1 MTQARPDHDF
11 LGALQNLPEAER
23 NSTIAEIEAKGDLAP
38 ALEKVILEALLAI
51 KSATPEDSQGEP
63 ELSPERTATLTALQ
77 SNYERLQLLSNGV
90 TWAAAEKSFRA
101 SPDKLDQFGRILK
114 ERPNSDLTVVGRKD
128 GEIKFVEV
136 AANCPGVKNIAYDE
150 AAQEEAQRRGER
162 CDGNA
167 VDVTA
172 SFGAKPASPDLYEPL
187 RGKVPDLD
195 KNTWAWLLTDAATR
209 ANGFALFGNVGYV
222 GMHLASYHSDTRG
235 VRCELGV
242 KEA

>member
-1 MTQARPDHDF
+1 MAQTRPDHDF
-11 LGALQNLPEAER
+11 LGALQNVPEDQR
-23 NSTIAEIEAKGDLAP
+23 NRRIEAIQTSDDPIDQLT
-38 ALEKVILEALLAI
+38 LEMLLAI
-51 KSATPEDSQGEP
+51 KNATPEDSQGEP
-63 ELSPERTATLTALQ
+63 ELSPERAATLTALQ
-77 SNYERLQLLSNGV
+77 ANYERLQPLSNGV

-136 AANCPGVKNIAYDE
+136 AANCPGVKNIAYDK
-150 AAQEEAQRRGER
+150 AGQEEAQRRGER

-187 RGKVPDLD
+187 RGKVPGLD
-195 KNTWAWLLTDAATR
+195 QNTWAWLLTDAATR
-209 ANGFALFGNVGYV
+209 ANGDALYGDFGYV
-222 GMHLASYHSDTRG
+222 HKRDANVRNDLGG